1 MLKWE
6 RVCLNADLGRAVA
19 GRGTAAGL
27 SSELNAVG
35 YGGSRRG
42 DGSEGSGGLPDGD
55 VAALDTGAVHSPTS
69 GPQSLS
75 LCRVSSPFFASD
87 VSFPGCFICVG
98 PKGSRAPLR
107 FDENPRRI
115 PAHLAGLASGGPG
128 RWWP

>member
-35 YGGSRRG
+35 YGGSRWG

-75 LCRVSSPFFASD
+75 LSAECQAPFSHRTSVFRAVSSA
-87 VSFPGCFICVG
+87 
-98 PKGSRAPLR
+98 
-107 FDENPRRI
+107 
-115 PAHLAGLASGGPG
+115 
-128 RWWP
+128 